1 MMHTSLSMDS
11 SWLTCLIELFSMT
24 LSARV
29 PRVGCSA
36 LNTDPRE
43 PAPNWQEKRYSP
55 TPTFSSTRS
64 RTSSSIRGMFSRTL
78 PGRSHINLFQDTW
91 RVLAAFF
98 FIALTSW
105 SIIAAALR
113 AMATVRTMASCTL
126 MPVMI
131 SEPCTAMTSSAPDC
145 MNFLTM
151 ASSCSPLK
159 LPCSSSS
166 TNSSPGKI
174 RTTMLD
180 GALTDWSKLPQ
191 QSSAARKSVP

>member
-1 MMHTSLSMDS
+1 MHSSLSMDS
-11 SWLTCLIELFSMT
+11 SWQTFLTELFSMT

-29 PRVGCSA
+29 PRSGCSA
-36 LNTDPRE
+36 LNTAPNV
-43 PAPNWQEKRYSP
+43 PAPSWPVNTYSP

-64 RTSSSIRGMFSRTL
+64 CTLSSLKGMFSRTL
-78 PGRSHINLFQDTW
+78 PGRSHMNLFQDAW
-91 RVLAAFF
+91 RVLAALF
-98 FIALTSW
+98 FIASTSRL
-105 SIIAAALR
+105 IIAAAFR
-113 AMATVRTMASCTL
+113 AMTTVRKMASCTL
-126 MPVMI
+126 RPVMV
-131 SEPCTAMTSSAPDC
+131 SAPCTAMTSSAPDC